1 MPPAKRAAKKTT
13 TKRPAAKRP
22 AAKKATGPVDQASEY
37 FASLQDSLADLRKTA
52 EKDTK
57 AAITEIEKL
66 IREGRANLRKIEK
79 RLRDEFE
86 NRTTSAKP
94 AAKPAARKPAARKP
108 AARKTAAKPAARK
121 PAAKK

>member
-94 AAKPAARKPAARKP
+94 AAKPAARKPAAKPAARKP
-108 AARKTAAKPAARK
+108 AARKTARK